1 MKISKVIHR
10 FFGLLH
16 KNEYSEL
23 YTMTIPIGRRIL
35 KKGASKVVYELNTRL
50 GLVVFTT
57 NCQNPLQERRKKR
70 YKLTVFLNGVPKRG
84 ENS

>member
-10 FFGLLH
+10 FFDLLH

-23 YTMTIPIGRRIL
+23 YTMTIPIGRHIL
-35 KKGASKVVYELNTRL
+35 KKGASKVVYELNTHP

-57 NCQNPLQERRKKR
+57 NCQNPLQERREKR
-70 YKLTVFLNGVPKRG
+70 YKLTVFLNGMPKHG